1 MKVFFNQ
8 LFDYNFYCNK
18 KFIEECAGM
27 KKIPEK
33 SLALFSHVLN
43 SHHIWNARIQG
54 KPAGFEVWQQQPFK
68 NWGDIHYDN
77 QRDSFEIIT
86 NADDFETR
94 IDYENSEGRLFS
106 NTLKD
111 ILFHIINHTT
121 HHRGQIAT
129 DMRNNKIEPLILDYI
144 IYKR

>member
-18 KFIEECAGM
+18 KFIEECSGM
-27 KKIPEK
+27 KKVPAK
-33 SLALFSHVLN
+33 SQELFSHVLN
-43 SHHIWNARIQG
+43 AHHIWNARIQG
-54 KPAGFEVWQQQPFK
+54 KPASFEVWQPQPLK

-86 NADDFETR
+86 NADNFEIR

-106 NTLKD
+106 NTLRD
-111 ILFHIINHTT
+111 ILFHIINHSTY
-121 HHRGQIAT
+121 HRGQIAM
-129 DMRNNKIEPLILDYI
+129 DMRKNKVDPLVLDYI
-144 IYKR
+144 FYKR